1 VLIYDSEQVA
11 MLTFKFLSVKIRI
24 WDLFSNVRASKETIT
39 LKFTSKNPYFQMPSI
54 SNVVLSLNIPPQD
67 CSVEI
72 RPKIG
77 NAITAMFRIITTN
90 CVDEDLPLSYQYTY
104 YMSQLLFD
112 ADIFVGQNLRK
123 TTVTD
128 PTDVKD
134 FSTILPT
141 PMNEDGS
148 VSDKLVII
156 VGVFDS
162 LGSV

>member
-1 VLIYDSEQVA
+1 
-11 MLTFKFLSVKIRI
+11 
-24 WDLFSNVRASKETIT
+24 
-39 LKFTSKNPYFQMPSI
+39 MPSI

-67 CSVEI
+67 CTVEI

-77 NAITAMFRIITTN
+77 NAITTMFRIITTN
-90 CVDEDLPLSYQYTY
+90 CVDENLPLSYQYTY

-112 ADIFVGQNLRK
+112 ADIFMGQNLRK

-128 PTDVKD
+128 PTDVND

-156 VGVFDS
+156 VGVYDS